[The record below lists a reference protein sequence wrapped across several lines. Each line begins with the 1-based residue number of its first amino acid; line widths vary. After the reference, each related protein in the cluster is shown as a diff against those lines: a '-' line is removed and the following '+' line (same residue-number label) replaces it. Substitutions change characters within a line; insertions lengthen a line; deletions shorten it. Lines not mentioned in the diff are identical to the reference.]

1 MSDEHVRCTLQQL
14 DRQVTDGPKYRMS
27 PWCSGI
33 PSFYTVC
40 HLSFVCHDLLDP
52 IVLFQQH
59 GLRPR
64 DSLGDDELRS
74 ISGSWMANSLI

>member
-1 MSDEHVRCTLQQL
+1 MVQIRDATP
-14 DRQVTDGPKYRMS
+14 GPDDASVGEAAYRRLRADIVFGRVE
-27 PWCSGI
+27 PGCKLGLRAAGSGI

-59 GLRPR
+59 GLT
-64 DSLGDDELRS
+64 
-74 ISGSWMANSLI
+74 A

>member
-1 MSDEHVRCTLQQL
+1 MAGETVPCWLRA
-14 DRQVTDGPKYRMS
+14 MAAS
-27 PWCSGI
+27 PVSRAFFVAEFTRKIKGRPASGI

-59 GLRPR
+59 GLT
-64 DSLGDDELRS
+64 
-74 ISGSWMANSLI
+74 A